1 MNAVPEPRPP
11 ALRPM
16 TVRDLDA
23 VAAVEAQAY
32 GFPWSRGNFVDSL
45 AAGYWA
51 TLLEIDDALVGYTIA
66 LPGAGELHLLNVT
79 VAPPWQGQG
88 HGSRLLDA
96 LEAAGRAQGFASLWL
111 EVRDSNQ
118 RAQAL
123 YRRRGYRAVGRRRGY
138 YPAAGGREDA
148 ILMSLALDAEPHAP
162 GDGGP
167 HAVD

>member
-1 MNAVPEPRPP
+1 MSAVPSPRLH
-11 ALRPM
+11 LRPM

-23 VAAVEAQAY
+23 VAAIEAQAY

-45 AAGYWA
+45 AAGYWC
-51 TLLEIDDALVGYTIA
+51 TLVESDDEVLGYTIA

-79 VAPPWQGQG
+79 VRPALHGQG

-96 LEAAGRAQGFASLWL
+96 LEATGRERGLASLWL
-111 EVRDSNQ
+111 EVRQSNL

-123 YRRRGYRAVGRRRGY
+123 YRRRGYREVGRRRGY
-138 YPAAGGREDA
+138 YPAAAGREDA
-148 ILMSLALDAEPHAP
+148 ILMTLTLDAASAP
-162 GDGGP
+162 GGSP